1 MTIVFDA
8 HRPLLA
14 GVAITADVPNGR
26 HTEVSVGTL
35 TGLATRDEDN
45 QLVLVTNM
53 HVMSSLFRSSTDN
66 FRNPRGTE
74 VMFQGRNY
82 ATDKVGDGLRY
93 YAVTTGKDN
102 LADVATCDL
111 VDGVTAEFAM
121 HSAPFPHTE
130 RVVIEGTAEPART
143 MERTMLGAWSG
154 ERMVTVTVPVLVD
167 PLEVRNRQF
176 TGVFQANGGGPRIV
190 DGDSGAPLLLKVR
203 EGVYRM
209 VGVMFASSERGNEQL
224 AYAFPASVVEDA
236 MGITFGVKLEDL
248 DAAEQRGFTPTL
260 YNGWE
265 EITDFSGDALGL
277 DAIETHGTSVHW
289 LGTAIPSTG
298 GTVRHRWWQA
308 ALVTVADVPIG
319 VRLTIHGGA
328 DTNPWFT
335 AGKVWGFRVYIRR
348 TTDSAWQQVLSGSDI
363 LSAASFTSGSDE
375 KAMAVAEFTVPIT
388 RNAERWFE
396 YFKPYR
402 RDSTGGDFEVKIE
415 GAPVLYAD
423 RPRFPGHAPVEGDTT
438 RKGLVDQRH
447 PVRKPTVAATRGS
460 TCSG

>member
-14 GVAITADVPNGR
+14 GVAITADVPDGR
-26 HTEVSVGTL
+26 HTEVSAGTL
-35 TGLATRDEDN
+35 TGLATRNEDN
-45 QLVLVTNM
+45 QLVLVTNI
-53 HVMSSLFRSSTDN
+53 HVMSSLFRSSTDD

-93 YAVTTGKDN
+93 YAVTDGNDN

-143 MERTMLGAWSG
+143 MELTMLGAWSG
-154 ERMVTVTVPVLVD
+154 ERTVTVPVLGE
-167 PLEVRNRQF
+167 PFEVRNRRF
-176 TGVFQANGGGPRIV
+176 TGVFRADGEGPRIV

-224 AYAFPASVVEDA
+224 AYAFPASVVEHV

-248 DAAEQRGFTPTL
+248 DAAEQMGFTPTL

-265 EITDFSGDALGL
+265 EITDFSGEALGL
-277 DAIETHGTSVHW
+277 DAIETHGT
-289 LGTAIPSTG
+289 
-298 GTVRHRWWQA
+298 
-308 ALVTVADVPIG
+308 G
-319 VRLTIHGGA
+319 V
-328 DTNPWFT
+328 
-335 AGKVWGFRVYIRR
+335 
-348 TTDSAWQQVLSGSDI
+348 
-363 LSAASFTSGSDE
+363 
-375 KAMAVAEFTVPIT
+375 
-388 RNAERWFE
+388 
-396 YFKPYR
+396 
-402 RDSTGGDFEVKIE
+402 
-415 GAPVLYAD
+415 
-423 RPRFPGHAPVEGDTT
+423 
-438 RKGLVDQRH
+438 
-447 PVRKPTVAATRGS
+447 
-460 TCSG
+460 